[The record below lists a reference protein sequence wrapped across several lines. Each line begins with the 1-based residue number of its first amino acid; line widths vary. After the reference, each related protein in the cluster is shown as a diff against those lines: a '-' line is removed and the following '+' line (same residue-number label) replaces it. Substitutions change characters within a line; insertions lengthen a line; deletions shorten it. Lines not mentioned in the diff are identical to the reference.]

1 MDTSQAHALVRT
13 CRDAAHA
20 CRTRAASSGVR
31 SHGAWDDLALVA
43 RMLPVAGARM
53 CLERPVKGATK
64 TPVSSR
70 INKLRS
76 ESVSLTACLLSFKL
90 NLQKLSSQAL
100 WGRCRCTHCMQG
112 EVSKFSGEGRKWKRN
127 STSEFKIQVFISL

>member
-13 CRDAAHA
+13 CKDAAHA

-31 SHGAWDDLALVA
+31 SRGAWCDLALVA

-76 ESVSLTACLLSFKL
+76 ESVSLTVCLLSFKL

-112 EVSKFSGEGRKWKRN
+112 EASKFSGEGRKWKRN
-127 STSEFKIQVFISL
+127 STSEFEK